1 MPGSKKSSS
10 IVVQHN
16 NLIEARYI
24 LTTLEQRFIL
34 SLVSRINTNDRE
46 FYSYEITLKELSEL
60 MGIEITNMY
69 LEIGRLA
76 DRLMSRVMTIKTPH
90 GWKKLQWLSYCEY
103 DSKNA
108 AVICSFHP
116 KLKSFLLHLKEQF
129 TLYKLNVIIQFQSI
143 YSVRIYQLLKQYK
156 KIGYREF
163 RVDELKEILGLKK
176 TQYAAFKDFR
186 RWVLNQAKKE
196 FEKKDKYGNFKCDL
210 TFHLETFREGRR
222 IAWLKFIIIEQ
233 EYHESQDLIPDAV
246 EKKNITDKD
255 PETVKEYL
263 VYYGISA
270 KQADRFIQQIGEDD
284 IQEMLMYYADLLKA
298 GKVKNTR
305 GAYLAKLLREGVT
318 VKSSYDKDRDTAAEL
333 RKQQKELERQQQELA
348 RKQAEE
354 EQRLKQL
361 ALEQRFDDLPEDDRE
376 SLLSEFEDTLERF
389 LLKYFHK
396 DGVQSVVIRGSF
408 FEFLEKKFSGN
419 ETGACRQ
426 ALG

>member
-34 SLVSRINTNDRE
+34 SLVSRINKNDRE
-46 FYSYEITLKELSEL
+46 FCDYKITLKELSEL

-90 GWKKLQWLSYCEY
+90 GWKKLQWLSCCEY

-108 AVICSFHP
+108 VVICSFHP

-129 TLYKLNVIIQFQSI
+129 TLYKLNVITQFQSI

-176 TQYAAFKDFR
+176 MQYAAFKDFR

-196 FEKKDKYGNFKCDL
+196 FEKKDKYGKFKCDL
-210 TFHLETFREGRR
+210 TFNLETFREGRKISR
-222 IAWLKFIIIEQ
+222 LKFIIIEQ
-233 EYHESQDLIPDAV
+233 EYHEVPAVIPNAAAQNK
-246 EKKNITDKD
+246 ESKAGETTP
-255 PETVKEYL
+255 PEGVKERL

-270 KQADRFIQQIGEDD
+270 KQADGFIRQMGEDD
-284 IQEMLMYYADLLKA
+284 IRDVLTYYADLLKA

-305 GAYLAKLLREGVT
+305 GAYLAKLLQEGVT
-318 VKSSYDKDRDTAAEL
+318 AKSFYEKDRDAVEEL
-333 RKQQKELERQQQELA
+333 RRRQKDLERQQQELA
-348 RKQAEE
+348 RQRAEE
-354 EQRLKQL
+354 QQKLKNL
-361 ALEQRFDDLPEDDRE
+361 ELEQRFNDLPEEDRE
-376 SLLSEFEDTLERF
+376 ALLSEFEDSLERF
-389 LLKYFHK
+389 MLKYFYK
-396 DGVQSVVIRGSF
+396 DGIRSLVIRGAF
-408 FEFLEKKFSGN
+408 FEFLEREFS
-419 ETGACRQ
+419 
-426 ALG
+426 